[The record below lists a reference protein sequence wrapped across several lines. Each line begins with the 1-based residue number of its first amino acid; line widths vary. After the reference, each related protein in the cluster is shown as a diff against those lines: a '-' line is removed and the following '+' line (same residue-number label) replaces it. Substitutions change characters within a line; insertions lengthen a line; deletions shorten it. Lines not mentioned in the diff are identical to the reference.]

1 MKDKT
6 KALIYIL
13 ASTLSFCF
21 MSVSVKYIKDIP
33 VFEKV
38 FFRNSVS
45 LISALILISRSKPAG
60 VSGYLGSWE
69 NQKYL
74 FPRAF
79 LGLLGVFLNFYA
91 ISNLKL
97 ADSQILN
104 RISPVWVSLFALVFL
119 KERLSKTQLI
129 SISIALTG
137 SFMVIKPGF
146 NSDFVPAVAGFA
158 SSITAGAAY
167 TLLRHLRGKEKPEII
182 IFYFSLLSLL
192 GSFPFMMLNYV
203 KPSPLELTFL
213 ILTGMFASIG
223 QFGLTH
229 AYRYAK
235 ASEVSIYTYTGIV
248 FAAIIG
254 FIIWREIPDNLSI
267 AGGILIILSAYLVYK
282 RTISQS
288 RNVE

>member
-1 MKDKT
+1 
-6 KALIYIL
+6 
-13 ASTLSFCF
+13 
-21 MSVSVKYIKDIP
+21 MSVSVKYIENVP

-38 FFRNSVS
+38 FFRNTIS
-45 LISALILISRSKPAG
+45 LITAFLLIRKCKPVG
-60 VSGYLGSWE
+60 LSGYLGSMS

-119 KERLSKTQLI
+119 KEKLTKTQVI
-129 SISIALTG
+129 SIVIALSG
-137 SFMVIKPGF
+137 SLLVIKPGF
-146 NSDFVPAVAGFA
+146 HFNFIPAIAGFA

-167 TLLRHLRGKEKPEII
+167 TLLRHLRGKERPEII
-182 IFYFSLLSLL
+182 IFYFSLWSLI
-192 GSFPFMMLNYV
+192 GSFPFMMLNFV
-203 KPSPLELTFL
+203 VPSPMEMTFL
-213 ILTGMFASIG
+213 ILTGVFASIG

-248 FAAIIG
+248 FATIIG
-254 FIIWREIPDNLSI
+254 FIIWGEIPDKFSI
-267 AGGILIILSAYLVYK
+267 IGGILIIISAYIVYR

-288 RNVE
+288 RTGE